1 MKRKITKILLFSV
14 LGLTFLCAGVIGFL
28 ALSNKGLPTHSKV
41 TERLSDLEKARLAE
55 AAHLRQSLG
64 NEVWPGWGEADIP
77 FIVYNEEYAFLV
89 GYPDPPY
96 GWVKVPQDISRG
108 EAWEPVPDDT
118 FFGETYYRQ
127 ALSDPEVTPEAFTV
141 LVGDRW
147 VATMQTKEYA
157 LVYFV
162 SGLREQL
169 PPFLSP
175 VFPYRFMFA
184 QLMGETENYLGGLE
198 HKSFHA
204 YQGGALPERLE
215 AAERAMGVDE
225 RYPWG
230 DNALEDAW
238 HGELDLLL
246 AAVRSESNDEAALN
260 ARQFIY
266 QRDQR
271 RRAAGLAEEM
281 IDFERQREW
290 LEGLA
295 KYIEVEIGL
304 AAQEAGDY
312 LPEEAIQSDPDF
324 NGYRTR
330 RRYWQR
336 QMDEV
341 QRLSGRGGDT
351 RFYYS
356 GMAQAVL
363 LDRLLPGWKQ
373 AAFEP
378 GVMLEDLLRQAVE

>member
-1 MKRKITKILLFSV
+1 M
-14 LGLTFLCAGVIGFL
+14 
-28 ALSNKGLPTHSKV
+28 
-41 TERLSDLEKARLAE
+41 
-55 AAHLRQSLG
+55 
-64 NEVWPGWGEADIP
+64 
-77 FIVYNEEYAFLV
+77 
-89 GYPDPPY
+89 
-96 GWVKVPQDISRG
+96 KVPQNIQRG
-108 EAWEPVPDDT
+108 AAWELVPGDS
-118 FFGETYYRQ
+118 FFGGSYYRQ
-127 ALSDPEVTPEAFTV
+127 VLTDPEVTPEAFTV
-141 LVGDRW
+141 RVGNRW

-162 SGLREQL
+162 SELREQL
-169 PPFLSP
+169 PGFLSL
-175 VFPYRFMFA
+175 VFPYRIMFN

-198 HKSFHA
+198 HESFHA
-204 YQGGALPERLE
+204 YQGGAVPERLE
-215 AAERAMGVDE
+215 AAERVMEVDE
-225 RYPWG
+225 RYPWA

-238 HGELDLLL
+238 QGELDLLL
-246 AAVRSESNDEAALN
+246 AAVRSGSNDDAALN
-260 ARQFIY
+260 AGQFLY
-266 QRDQR
+266 QRDLR
-271 RRAAGLAEEM
+271 RRAAGLSEEL

-304 AAQEAGDY
+304 AAQEAGEY
-312 LPEEAIQSDPDF
+312 LPDEAIESDPDF

-341 QRLSGRGGDT
+341 RRLSGRGGDT

-363 LDRLLPGWKQ
+363 LDRLLPGWKDR
-373 AAFEP
+373 AFEP

>member
-1 MKRKITKILLFSV
+1 MKRKITKILLFSLLV
-14 LGLTFLCAGVIGFL
+14 ITLLCAGVVGFL
-28 ALSNKGLPTHSKV
+28 VLSNRRLPTRSQV
-41 TERLSDLEKARLAE
+41 VDRLSDLEKARLAE
-55 AAHLRQSLG
+55 AIHLRQTLG
-64 NEVWPGWGEADIP
+64 NAVWPGWGEADIP
-77 FIVYNEEYAFLV
+77 FIIYNEGYAFLL
-89 GYPDPPY
+89 GYPEPPD
-96 GWVKVPQDISRG
+96 GWVKVPQNEARG
-108 EAWEPVPDDT
+108 GHWEAVPGDT
-118 FFGETYYRQ
+118 FNGQVYYRQ
-127 ALSDPEVTPEAFTV
+127 ELPDPEITPENFTV

-147 VATMQTKEYA
+147 AATLATKEYS
-157 LVYFV
+157 LVSFV
-162 SGLREQL
+162 DGFSDGL
-169 PPFLSP
+169 PP
-175 VFPYRFMFA
+175 VIRTIFPYRWMWW
-184 QLMGETENYLGGLE
+184 QLVGETENYISALQHE
-198 HKSFHA
+198 AFHA
-204 YQGGALPERLE
+204 YQGTVVPQRLAE
-215 AAERAMGVDE
+215 AENAMDVDE

-230 DNALEDAW
+230 YNALEDAW
-238 HGELDLLL
+238 QGELDLLL
-246 AAVRSESNDEAALN
+246 AAVRSESNDDTALN
-260 ARQFIY
+260 ARQFLY

-271 RRAAGLAEEM
+271 RRAAGLSEEL
-281 IDFERQREW
+281 IDYERQREW

-341 QRLSGRGGDT
+341 RRLSGRGGDT

-363 LDRLLPGWKQ
+363 LDRLQPGWKQ
-373 AAFEP
+373 TAFEP